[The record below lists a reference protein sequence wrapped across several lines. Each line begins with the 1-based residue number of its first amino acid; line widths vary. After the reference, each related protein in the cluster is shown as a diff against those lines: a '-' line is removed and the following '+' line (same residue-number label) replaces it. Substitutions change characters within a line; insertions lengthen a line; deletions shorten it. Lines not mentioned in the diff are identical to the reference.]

1 MSESSSQMSEI
12 TIMAI
17 LIEDSP
23 ARLDA
28 YPVLAASFFLSC
40 FHWLNLGAIVEQVL
54 SGGKL
59 EVSQIFVFSF

>member
-1 MSESSSQMSEI
+1 
-12 TIMAI
+12 MAI